1 MTRLTPEQEYAI
13 NDSLSEVFYK
23 YRLDSAIR
31 YGERNLELAR
41 RLGDR
46 ERCASAAIRLA
57 RFYSSRGAC
66 IEARQLLDSIRREL
80 PPGFLE
86 LYYRTY
92 IFFYDC
98 YGVFSGSSRPTNNRA
113 VYRDSLRRH
122 LGIPA
127 NTSET
132 REQAEQRL
140 LNQLTQIPPGT
151 PDYAKIANSLGSH
164 YRANGDDWL
173 AKKYYTLSAIADI
186 QNATKENDAILQKS
200 TSSGT
205 KRESLGS
212 LLDQTIANRHKYR
225 PSKTPFAELRHLL
238 SEFRIV
244 RMTDRL
250 FASIKSSASLP
261 GQRPAGRVA
270 GQNQGLSFN
279 PPATTLDGHPEAK
292 RSFRRSVPRDMLAT
306 YYKAYSSTS
315 FRELE
320 ER

>member
-1 MTRLTPEQEYAI
+1 MAVLTACGRNDTATLEGELDYMIRNKRLFDEKKEERIDGFRRMLCMTRLTPEQEYAI

-41 RLGDR
+41 RIGDR
-46 ERCASAAIRLA
+46 NRSASAAIRLA

-151 PDYAKIANSLGSH
+151 PDYAMIANSLG
-164 YRANGDDWL
+164 
-173 AKKYYTLSAIADI
+173 
-186 QNATKENDAILQKS
+186 ATTGRTATTGWRKNITPSRRSPTFRTPRRRTTRYSPWRKS
-200 TSSGT
+200 TSSTRIIRGPT
-205 KRESLGS
+205 NTPS
-212 LLDQTIANRHKYR
+212 R
-225 PSKTPFAELRHLL
+225 PSKTPFAA
-238 SEFRIV
+238 
-244 RMTDRL
+244 TC
-250 FASIKSSASLP
+250 SSGSC
-261 GQRPAGRVA
+261 G
-270 GQNQGLSFN
+270 
-279 PPATTLDGHPEAK
+279 
-292 RSFRRSVPRDMLAT
+292 
-306 YYKAYSSTS
+306 
-315 FRELE
+315 
-320 ER
+320 